1 MGNSGVHCAAMK
13 RVRRDAEMWQLQRDL
28 LQRMS
33 PEDRVRQN
41 DAMTRLRAA
50 AEAARERAARA

>member
-1 MGNSGVHCAAMK
+1 MK
-13 RVRRDAEMWQLQRDL
+13 PVRRDAEMWQLQRDL

-41 DAMTRLRAA
+41 DAMTRLRAE
-50 AEAARERAARA
+50 AEAARQRAVRA